1 MGGCC
6 CAPGGGSLGSDWQA
20 ARHSSHPS
28 WRRLVLP
35 PALRSPQLQRLYA
48 FSAAQ
53 HGITDAQ
60 AAEIATVFSAFDSD
74 ENGYLSLDEF
84 QRLW

>member
-1 MGGCC
+1 MVRHAAPHAPNGG
-6 CAPGGGSLGSDWQA
+6 A
-20 ARHSSHPS
+20 AILPWHPS
-28 WRRLVLP
+28 MPNIMPLNCLLP
-35 PALRSPQLQRLYA
+35 QRLYS

-53 HGITDAQ
+53 HGISDAQ

-84 QRLW
+84 QQLWCVSSCC

>member
-1 MGGCC
+1 MSFQTPLRICP
-6 CAPGGGSLGSDWQA
+6 APIA
-20 ARHSSHPS
+20 
-28 WRRLVLP
+28 V
-35 PALRSPQLQRLYA
+35 QRLYS

-53 HGITDAQ
+53 HGISDAQ

-84 QRLW
+84 QQLWCVSFGC